1 MQSAMRV
8 PAGFPH
14 LSLPRILIVAARE
27 PAGEAPY
34 AYEKSTRLI
43 DHARRVVQRSGAI
56 ADVLDLGWL
65 GHSKNPAFALSPQ
78 VRERWYAAH
87 GVMVFVPKRWN
98 TAESSLRFLIDE
110 LARDATQA
118 RETSY
123 GVIVQ
128 REDLAAHPD
137 DSVLGAHLEGLGLVS
152 ALDSIELSAGGSYPG
167 YYEPGAVSVSTD
179 RQLHERV
186 RKVAKAVVETAK
198 KLRGAIRGQPDAVI
212 VAS

>member
-78 VRERWYAAH
+78 VLSLMSTCICSEISWAFEAA
-87 GVMVFVPKRWN
+87 
-98 TAESSLRFLIDE
+98 L
-110 LARDATQA
+110 
-118 RETSY
+118 
-123 GVIVQ
+123 
-128 REDLAAHPD
+128 
-137 DSVLGAHLEGLGLVS
+137 
-152 ALDSIELSAGGSYPG
+152 
-167 YYEPGAVSVSTD
+167 
-179 RQLHERV
+179 
-186 RKVAKAVVETAK
+186 
-198 KLRGAIRGQPDAVI
+198 
-212 VAS
+212 